1 MLRIYLGATTF
12 LYSYGVVF
20 TIFPVRTDI
29 AYANP
34 AGGIVAIVLGA
45 AALAQLA
52 VWPRR
57 LAFATV
63 AAILATPVV
72 MAFHVTLTAEYMCLI
87 APMFLAMYLRAFHR
101 PGRAWLMIGCLT
113 VACVVA
119 VVMAPAPHVGV
130 ITVLIIIVAIIGAA
144 ESFGL
149 LMRALFADSCSDPMT
164 GLLNR
169 AGWEM
174 ATAELVTRARATRA
188 PVTVVALDIDG
199 LKRLNDTYGH
209 DAGDRRILDY
219 ARTWRRALPRGAALA
234 RLGGDEFA
242 VCLIDDKPEIVA
254 DFLGVLRSQTRTPAW
269 ARPRPPNSASP
280 TCMRGRMPSSTVP
293 EAAHS
298 PAAPITTSF
307 RTAVFQN
314 HGEAM
319 WRRWPCPAH
328 PCHTGLRDEA
338 HRLSGVLSGSLSPT
352 TSCPASFPESH
363 SS

>member
-1 MLRIYLGATTF
+1 MFRPNSLAGAGGRVGGHQVRLLRIYLGATTF

-57 LAFATV
+57 LTFAT
-63 AAILATPVV
+63 AAAMLATPVV

-87 APMFLAMYLRAFHR
+87 SPMFLAMYLRAFHR

-174 ATAELVTRARATRA
+174 ASAELVTRARATRA

-242 VCLIDDKPEIVA
+242 VCLIGDKPEIVA
-254 DFLGVLRSQTRTPAW
+254 DFLGVLRSQTPDASVGTATSAELGIADLYAQADAELYRSRGRPLTRRTDHDVV
-269 ARPRPPNSASP
+269 PNS
-280 TCMRGRMPSSTVP
+280 G
-293 EAAHS
+293 
-298 PAAPITTSF
+298 
-307 RTAVFQN
+307 
-314 HGEAM
+314 
-319 WRRWPCPAH
+319 
-328 PCHTGLRDEA
+328 
-338 HRLSGVLSGSLSPT
+338 
-352 TSCPASFPESH
+352 FPESR
-363 SS
+363 

>member
-1 MLRIYLGATTF
+1 MFRPNSLAGAGGRVGGHQVRLLRIYLGATTF

-63 AAILATPVV
+63 VAILATPVV

-254 DFLGVLRSQTRTPAW
+254 DFLGVLRSQTPDASVGTATSAELGIADLYARADAELYRSRGRPLARRTDHGVV
-269 ARPRPPNSASP
+269 PNS
-280 TCMRGRMPSSTVP
+280 G
-293 EAAHS
+293 
-298 PAAPITTSF
+298 
-307 RTAVFQN
+307 
-314 HGEAM
+314 
-319 WRRWPCPAH
+319 
-328 PCHTGLRDEA
+328 
-338 HRLSGVLSGSLSPT
+338 
-352 TSCPASFPESH
+352 FPESR
-363 SS
+363 